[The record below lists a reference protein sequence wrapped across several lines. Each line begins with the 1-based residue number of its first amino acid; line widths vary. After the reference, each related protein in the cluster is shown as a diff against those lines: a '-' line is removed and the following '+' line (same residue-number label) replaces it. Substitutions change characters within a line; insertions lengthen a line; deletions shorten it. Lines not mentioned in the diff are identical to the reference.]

1 MITLGNLSPK
11 KGSNKNKKR
20 VGRGPGS
27 GNGKT
32 AGRGH
37 KGARARSGFKSKP
50 GFEGGQMPLQR
61 RLPKIGFKNKFGKD
75 FALVSLSQLNS
86 FEENASVNTEVLIK
100 AGMVKKDQL
109 VKVLANGEI
118 KKAIKVTVDAVS
130 AGARAKI
137 ESAGGSVEIA
147 VPKAEKPAL

>member
-1 MITLGNLSPK
+1 MITLGNLSPN

-20 VGRGPGS
+20 VGRGYGS

-61 RLPKIGFKNKFGKD
+61 RLPKIGFKNN
-75 FALVSLSQLNS
+75 FAKEFTIISLAQLNK
-86 FEENASVNTEVLIK
+86 FDENTEVNAETLERSGLIK
-100 AGMVKKDQL
+100 KNQL

-118 KKAIKVTVDAVS
+118 NKAVKVKVDAIS
-130 AGARAKI
+130 AGARSKI
-137 ESAGGSVEIA
+137 ESAGGSVELVA
-147 VPKAEKPAL
+147 KTE

>member
-1 MITLGNLSPK
+1 MITLGNLSPN
-11 KGSNKNKKR
+11 KGANKNKKR
-20 VGRGPGS
+20 VGRGYGS

-61 RLPKIGFKNKFGKD
+61 RLPKIGFTNKFSKE
-75 FALVSLSQLNS
+75 FALVSLSQLNK
-86 FEENASVNTEVLIK
+86 FDDNAEINIETLVQAGVIK
-100 AGMVKKDQL
+100 KNLL

-118 KKAIKVTVDAVS
+118 TKPVKIRVDAIS
-130 AGARAKI
+130 AGARSKI
-137 ESAGGSVEIA
+137 ESAGGSVELVGKTEEI
-147 VPKAEKPAL
+147 VSI